1 MPEPATPHSRPSSK
15 RRVTAVIVAV
25 LVVLMALGLIQY
37 LRSMGRD
44 TQENPG
50 ASNRVGPAEAGA
62 LETGGALDSDGG
74 FRRLPARDM
83 PHTVKQYPPTGPETD
98 NPPPSQNK
106 GGQNKASPAGAGA
119 APGDHDVNDNQ
130 GPGTQPR

>member
-1 MPEPATPHSRPSSK
+1 VIAAI
-15 RRVTAVIVAV
+15 VAVIVA
-25 LVVLMALGLIQY
+25 LMAIGLVQY

-50 ASNRVGPAEAGA
+50 ASNQVGPAEGGA

-74 FRRLPARDM
+74 FRHLPARDM
-83 PHTVKQYPPTGPETD
+83 PPTVEQYPPAGPETD

-106 GGQNKASPAGAGA
+106 GQNQNAKAGAGEDR
-119 APGDHDVNDNQ
+119 GEHDVNDNE
-130 GPGTQPR
+130 GVGTQPR